1 MEYLFKKLQTKRKE
15 EIELEKD
22 NLTTLESNYKD
33 RKNELEKENNDIIIN
48 IDKLN
53 SEKDIDN
60 NINNTINNNTIID
73 EQYSIIDKNKSIIKE
88 SNNNLDKL
96 KLKNKE
102 TDKLLK
108 DEIIDKDLNYN
119 LIQKELTNHREKLLF
134 LKEKE
139 NVIIKKLNKDNI
151 LLQSAVTDIN
161 IIKND
166 NKKRSIDNLLQRYEV
181 IQDSINNQKLKKDT
195 ELNKKKLYKK
205 LKLEEEILKKIKK
218 DRNNEREVVLSY
230 YNDTINTNNILE
242 EIVKIEIILKKFDF
256 ETEKKIYFQNN
267 IINHIKKNIT
277 FVDNYYN
284 FKCKSQKIDND
295 RKYYNKKKEF
305 KELQDKKEIIS
316 KRINGYNLNIS
327 FLIEEYSKKNNELDL
342 GLLELEEK
350 RHKEINY
357 INSLILENTNKLY
370 KYQEDHNNLIDK
382 INKYIFN
389 SEEIIKIKKN
399 EYFDNIKN
407 IEINKENIRKE
418 IKYLNYKKKENELII
433 ILDTEKFEKRSKEIN
448 DRILYLEKNNVLL
461 TIQENSKLNKSN
473 FIFK

>member
-15 EIELEKD
+15 EIDLENY
-22 NLTTLESNYKD
+22 NLNTLESNYKD
-33 RKNELEKENNDIIIN
+33 RKNELEKEINDIIIN

-60 NINNTINNNTIID
+60 NINNTKINNTIID

-88 SNNNLDKL
+88 SNNNLDKI

-119 LIQKELTNHREKLLF
+119 LIQKELTENKEKLIF

-139 NVIIKKLNKDNI
+139 NVIIKKLNINSII
-151 LLQSAVTDIN
+151 LQNVVTNIN

-166 NKKRSIDNLLQRYEV
+166 NNKRSIDNLLQRYEV

-195 ELNKKKLYKK
+195 ELNKKNLYKK
-205 LKLEEEILKKIKK
+205 LKLEEEAFKKIKK
-218 DRNNEREVVLSY
+218 DRNNEREVVLSN

-242 EIVKIEIILKKFDF
+242 EMVKIEIILKEFDF
-256 ETEKKIYFQNN
+256 ETEKNIYFQNN
-267 IINHIKKNIT
+267 IINHIKKNIN

-284 FKCKSQKIDND
+284 FKCQSQQIEND
-295 RKYYNKKKEF
+295 RKYYNKKKEL
-305 KELQDKKEIIS
+305 KELQYKKEILG
-316 KRINGYNLNIS
+316 KRINEYNLDIS
-327 FLIEEYSKKNNELDL
+327 FLIEESCQKNNELDL

-350 RHKEINY
+350 HHKEINY

-370 KYQEDHNNLIDK
+370 KYQEDHKNLIDK

-399 EYFDNIKN
+399 EYFDNIKK
-407 IEINKENIRKE
+407 IEANKENIKKE
-418 IKYLNYKKKENELII
+418 IKHLNYKKKENELII
-433 ILDTEKFEKRSKEIN
+433 ILDTEKFEKRSREIN
-448 DRILYLEKNNVLL
+448 DRILYLEKHNVLL
-461 TIQENSKLNKSN
+461 TIQEKNKLNKSN
-473 FIFK
+473 LTFK